1 MNLCAA
7 ALSQALCEEYSDEMT
22 SWLALT
28 DRLSKEVSCSAVV
41 RANALPCSLLF
52 PLFDMFMNYLLEL
65 SWLRTYVIEL

>member
-1 MNLCAA
+1 
-7 ALSQALCEEYSDEMT
+7 
-22 SWLALT
+22 
-28 DRLSKEVSCSAVV
+28 VSCSAVV